1 MKNIIAT
8 ITAPQF
14 HRGVTHPE
22 AKQEITTEMQLFA
35 AIAVMIPV
43 VLLLMS
49 GSKKKGRRYRR

>member
-8 ITAPQF
+8 IPDPQF
-14 HRGVTHPE
+14 HQGYQYPE